1 MRTRLALAIAL
12 ALPLALPLGGC
23 VVLDAHHDHPSYGG
37 GPPPHAPA
45 HGYRRNHQGRDLV
58 FDSELGVYVVAGF
71 ANVWYLDGSYFRI
84 RGDLWE
90 MSVATRGPWRVA
102 AVSAVPG
109 RLYAKRHPH
118 GAPPGQAKKK
128 GGRGK
133 H

>member
-1 MRTRLALAIAL
+1 MSARLALAIGLAIAL
-12 ALPLALPLGGC
+12 GFPSAGC
-23 VVLDAHHDHPSYGG
+23 VVLDAPGSHPHFS

-58 FDSELGVYVVAGF
+58 FDSELGVYAVVGLS
-71 ANVWYLDGSYFRI
+71 NVWFLDGSYFRI
-84 RGDLWE
+84 RGDRWE
-90 MSVATRGPWRVA
+90 ISGGTGGPWRVCA
-102 AVSAVPG
+102 ADAVPG

-128 GGRGK
+128 SGGKK